1 MDLNKQTVKALL
13 GVACGSIAFA
23 AALLHLSTVADA
35 VVWLLGVL
43 APLLLGCAIAF
54 ILNVPMRGLE
64 RYLFPHA
71 KKTEKLRRPLALV
84 LTIAAVAAVLALAA
98 MVIVPGV
105 EEAVT
110 SIAAQAPQAFARL
123 QESAVRFQE
132 YLPAL
137 TEQIESLSIDW
148 QSLSKKA
155 IELAQSWGRGLL
167 VSGSG
172 LVSGIVSGVTTFFIG
187 FIFALYILLQKEK
200 LARQGR
206 QLCYAFLP
214 ETAAD
219 QVLDV
224 LRLSEKTFSNFL
236 SGQCLEAVI
245 LGTMFV
251 LAMSILRFPYALLVG
266 VLIALTALIPIV
278 GAFIG
283 CAVGGSLMGIVGML
297 LFIPLC
303 SVLYALLRRLVYTR
317 LRAKNIPSRKW
328 RQPPQT

>member
-23 AALLHLSTVADA
+23 AALLHLSTVAGA

-148 QSLSKKA
+148 QSLPKKRS
-155 IELAQSWGRGLL
+155 SWLKAGAEGC
-167 VSGSG
+167 S
-172 LVSGIVSGVTTFFIG
+172 F
-187 FIFALYILLQKEK
+187 
-200 LARQGR
+200 
-206 QLCYAFLP
+206 P
-214 ETAAD
+214 AAD
-219 QVLDV
+219 WSAG
-224 LRLSEKTFSNFL
+224 LS
-236 SGQCLEAVI
+236 A
-245 LGTMFV
+245 
-251 LAMSILRFPYALLVG
+251 A
-266 VLIALTALIPIV
+266 
-278 GAFIG
+278 
-283 CAVGGSLMGIVGML
+283 
-297 LFIPLC
+297 
-303 SVLYALLRRLVYTR
+303 
-317 LRAKNIPSRKW
+317 
-328 RQPPQT
+328 